1 MKKLLLSALLT
12 SALVCNVS
20 AKEFTEGT
28 LTFRTTSATTAE
40 VAKGADKTTEFTV
53 PQTVTSDGVTYTVTA
68 IGENAFKW
76 SDATKIVLPST
87 IDSIKSSAF
96 DASDLAEINLPDG
109 LTYIGKYAFDGVK
122 MAEFVCPKGL
132 KKIDGSA
139 FFAAKTLKSITFN
152 DGLEE
157 IGESCFY
164 RASITKA
171 ILPESLKVLGAK
183 AFLYCGEL
191 TEVKLPSTLTQ
202 IGAGTFYQCKKLASV
217 DIPAG
222 VESIG
227 DEAFLE
233 CTAMTEIALPASLK
247 QLGTSVFSKTAI
259 TSYKLAD
266 GNKDFALVSGV
277 LYGSDKKLL
286 YAVPMKGVSE
296 VKVDSKCI
304 GINGGA
310 FWGSEV
316 AKVTLPDGMLAIDD
330 YAFCQSALAE
340 INFPS
345 SLTFIG
351 EQGFASTKMTKLVL
365 PENLVYIYDGTF
377 AGMENLTEL
386 VIPSSVKLI
395 LNHAFHN
402 DKKLASVT
410 CLGSVAPI
418 LDDVYE
424 EYDSPFY
431 GVSTSTPLYVP
442 KGSEDSYKKA
452 GWGSYFKIT
461 ASETGVLTMTGADPA
476 DGTVL
481 KDSYQNMAA
490 TISFGSEISIVQKN
504 PEVYLRKGSEL
515 SGAIVPVDDKWV
527 AILGSDKKSVRIW
540 ASDYDGYTMSFKPE
554 TETNYFLIIPAGTV
568 KDAAGNMNERIVLTW
583 HGPAKPQVAEVV
595 STSPAVGAT
604 VKPGYMDMAFDI
616 TFSSDIT
623 VEKAKPAAILWKGE
637 INGGSKEDPDDCWM
651 ATKQSDGKTVRIW
664 GADYDMFTQSFKA
677 VKGTTYNFV
686 LPAGVIKDAE
696 GNLNAEIVIT
706 FKCDEGDGVDSISGE
721 TAVEVARYDLQGRPV
736 GDSHTGLTIVR
747 MSDGSVRKVVVK

>member
-1 MKKLLLSALLT
+1 MQRLRQGVYRGYPDVPHDKRHYRRG
-12 SALVCNVS
+12 CQ
-20 AKEFTEGT
+20 
-28 LTFRTTSATTAE
+28 
-40 VAKGADKTTEFTV
+40 GADKTTEFTV

-87 IDSIKSSAF
+87 IDSIKNSAF

-122 MAEFVCPKGL
+122 MTEFVCPKGL
-132 KKIDGSA
+132 KKIEGSA
-139 FFAAKTLKSITFN
+139 FFTAKALKSITFN

-171 ILPESLKVLGAK
+171 ILPENLKVLGAK

-191 TEVKLPSTLTQ
+191 TGVKLPSTLTQ

-227 DEAFLE
+227 D
-233 CTAMTEIALPASLK
+233 
-247 QLGTSVFSKTAI
+247 
-259 TSYKLAD
+259 
-266 GNKDFALVSGV
+266 
-277 LYGSDKKLL
+277 
-286 YAVPMKGVSE
+286 
-296 VKVDSKCI
+296 
-304 GINGGA
+304 
-310 FWGSEV
+310 
-316 AKVTLPDGMLAIDD
+316 
-330 YAFCQSALAE
+330 
-340 INFPS
+340 
-345 SLTFIG
+345 
-351 EQGFASTKMTKLVL
+351 
-365 PENLVYIYDGTF
+365 
-377 AGMENLTEL
+377 
-386 VIPSSVKLI
+386 
-395 LNHAFHN
+395 
-402 DKKLASVT
+402 
-410 CLGSVAPI
+410 
-418 LDDVYE
+418 
-424 EYDSPFY
+424 
-431 GVSTSTPLYVP
+431 
-442 KGSEDSYKKA
+442 
-452 GWGSYFKIT
+452 
-461 ASETGVLTMTGADPA
+461 
-476 DGTVL
+476 
-481 KDSYQNMAA
+481 
-490 TISFGSEISIVQKN
+490 
-504 PEVYLRKGSEL
+504 
-515 SGAIVPVDDKWV
+515 DKWV

-554 TETNYFLIIPAGTV
+554 TETDYFLIIPAGIV

-583 HGPAKPQVAEVV
+583 HGPAKPKAAEVV

-616 TFSSDIT
+616 TFSSNIT
-623 VEKAKPAAILWKGE
+623 IEKAKPAAILWKGE

-651 ATKQSDGKTVRIW
+651 ATKQSDGQTVRIW

-721 TAVEVARYDLQGRPV
+721 AAIEVARYDLQGRPV
-736 GDSHTGLTIVR
+736 GSSHTGLTIVR